1 MTQQTFPFG
10 EGTAPRVVI
19 SHVEGDLVVRRWGEQ
34 AIKLETGG
42 RLSQLYQEGDTLVLS
57 RSDDDIDLWVPG
69 NGSVSASDVDGDVS
83 IEGIQRVELTN
94 INGDTDLED
103 ISEAIVLAR
112 VNGDL
117 SVAGTPEL
125 HVRSHTGS
133 DVTLRSIGE
142 VEIEAVGVDLS
153 IEDAQTVV
161 IGTVGSSLDADNI
174 AQALRVGTVGADCQ
188 VQGSAHTEIAI
199 ANVGADIT
207 INGAATVQVGNVG
220 ASCEVSDVEGDVEI
234 GFVGADV
241 SINGVG
247 GNLHIGGIG
256 ADAELGGLQGNVEV
270 GSIGSDLRLQAAF
283 APDSTARLNVGGD
296 ASIIL
301 PDEPNLSIQAAV
313 GGDVNGNFIAS
324 SEGGSVV
331 TLVYG
336 SGAAHLELNVGG
348 DLDLRGGGSGP
359 RTSSSTGGSWKEFE
373 REMANLGK
381 EMSKMGQELGKEMS
395 KLGQELSRDL
405 GQALGGTAAYGSEWA
420 GEIAH
425 KVEERMRRAQQRAEE
440 HARRSAERSRRYAEE
455 QGRRAREQA
464 RRNEEMA
471 RRNEEMARRAREQGP
486 RFNVRINDREWRIG
500 PERLERIQEEA
511 RKAAAEGIAGAL
523 EAVDRAFT
531 NLRIPTSPPPPA
543 PPAPP
548 GAPPSPG
555 MPVPH
560 VPPVPPVQPV
570 NPVTPVTP
578 VEPVEPVEEAE
589 QAEANPESGTQ
600 GQSASEQPAS
610 AAQVDPEKEREA
622 ILRMIAEGRIT
633 PEEGDL
639 LLESLGG

>member
-69 NGSVSASDVDGDVS
+69 NSSVSASDVDGDVS
-83 IEGIQRVELTN
+83 IEGVQRVELTN

-103 ISEAIVLAR
+103 ISEAVVLAR

-117 SVAGTPEL
+117 SVVGTPEL

-161 IGTVGSSLDADNI
+161 IGTVGSSLDAENI

-188 VQGSAHTEIAI
+188 VEGSSHTEIAI

-256 ADAELGGLQGNVEV
+256 ADAELSGLQGNVEV

-313 GGDVNGNFIAS
+313 GGDVNGSFVAS
-324 SEGGSVV
+324 GEGGSVV

-359 RTSSSTGGSWKEFE
+359 RTSSSSGGSWKEFE
-373 REMANLGK
+373 REMASLGK

-405 GQALGGTAAYGSEWA
+405 GQAIGGTAAYGSEWA

-440 HARRSAERSRRYAEE
+440 HARRSAERGRRYAEE
-455 QGRRAREQA
+455 QERRAREQA
-464 RRNEEMA
+464 RRAEEQ
-471 RRNEEMARRAREQGP
+471 ARRAREQGA
-486 RFNVRINDREWRIG
+486 RINVRINDREWRIG
-500 PERLERIQEEA
+500 PDRLEHIQEEA

-523 EAVDRAFT
+523 EAVERAFT
-531 NLRIPTSPPPPA
+531 NLRIPTPPPP
-543 PPAPP
+543 PS
-548 GAPPSPG
+548 APPSPG
-555 MPVPH
+555 MPVP
-560 VPPVPPVQPV
+560 PVSPVSPVQPV
-570 NPVTPVTP
+570 SPVTP
-578 VEPVEPVEEAE
+578 VEPIEEAE
-589 QAEANPESGTQ
+589 QAQANPKSGTQ
-600 GQSASEQPAS
+600 GEGDGEQLAS
-610 AAQVDPEKEREA
+610 APPVDPEKEREA

>member
-1 MTQQTFPFG
+1 MTQQTFPLS

-42 RLSQLYQEGDTLVLS
+42 RLSQLYQEGETLVLS

-103 ISEAIVLAR
+103 ISEAVVLAR

-133 DVTLRSIGE
+133 DVALRSIGE

-161 IGTVGSSLDADNI
+161 IGTVGSSLDAENI

-188 VQGSAHTEIAI
+188 VEGSSHTEIAI
-199 ANVGADIT
+199 ASVGADIT

-241 SINGVG
+241 SISGVG
-247 GNLHIGGIG
+247 GNLHIGGVG
-256 ADAELGGLQGNVEV
+256 ADAELSGLQGNVEV

-313 GGDVNGNFIAS
+313 GGDVNGSFIAS
-324 SEGGSVV
+324 GEGGSVV

-336 SGAAHLELNVGG
+336 NGAAHLELNVGG
-348 DLDLRGGGSGP
+348 DLDLRGGGGGP

-373 REMANLGK
+373 REMASLGK

-405 GQALGGTAAYGSEWA
+405 GQVIGGTAAYGSEWA

-425 KVEERMRRAQQRAEE
+425 RIEERMRRAQQRAEE

-471 RRNEEMARRAREQGP
+471 RRNEEMARRAREQGA

-500 PERLERIQEEA
+500 PERLEHIQEEA

-523 EAVDRAFT
+523 EAVERAFT
-531 NLRIPTSPPPPA
+531 NLRIPTPPPA
-543 PPAPP
+543 PPVPP

-555 MPVPH
+555 MPVPPI
-560 VPPVPPVQPV
+560 PPVSPVQPV
-570 NPVTPVTP
+570 NPVAP
-578 VEPVEPVEEAE
+578 VEPVESVA
-589 QAEANPESGTQ
+589 ANPESGTQ
-600 GQSASEQPAS
+600 SQGSDEQPAS
-610 AAQVDPEKEREA
+610 APPVDPEKEREA

>member
-69 NGSVSASDVDGDVS
+69 NSSVSASDVDGDVS
-83 IEGIQRVELTN
+83 IEGVQRVELTN

-103 ISEAIVLAR
+103 ISEAVVLAR

-117 SVAGTPEL
+117 SVVGTPEL

-161 IGTVGSSLDADNI
+161 IGTVGSSLDAENI

-188 VQGSAHTEIAI
+188 VEGSSHTEIAI

-256 ADAELGGLQGNVEV
+256 ADAELSGLQGNVEV

-313 GGDVNGNFIAS
+313 GGDVNGSFIAS
-324 SEGGSVV
+324 GEGGSVV

-359 RTSSSTGGSWKEFE
+359 RTSSSSGGSWKEFE
-373 REMANLGK
+373 REMASLGK

-405 GQALGGTAAYGSEWA
+405 GQAIGGTAAYGSEWA

-440 HARRSAERSRRYAEE
+440 HARRSAERGRRYAEE
-455 QGRRAREQA
+455 QERRAREQA
-464 RRNEEMA
+464 RRAEEQ
-471 RRNEEMARRAREQGP
+471 ARRAREQGA
-486 RFNVRINDREWRIG
+486 RINVRINDREWRIG
-500 PERLERIQEEA
+500 PDRLEHIQEEA

-523 EAVDRAFT
+523 EAVERAFT
-531 NLRIPTSPPPPA
+531 NLRIPTPPPP
-543 PPAPP
+543 PS
-548 GAPPSPG
+548 APPSPG
-555 MPVPH
+555 MPVP
-560 VPPVPPVQPV
+560 PVSPVSPVQPV
-570 NPVTPVTP
+570 SPVTP
-578 VEPVEPVEEAE
+578 VEPIEEAE
-589 QAEANPESGTQ
+589 QAQANPKSGTQ
-600 GQSASEQPAS
+600 GEGDGEQLAS
-610 AAQVDPEKEREA
+610 APPVDPEKEREA